1 MEKEDLRAELT
12 VIDEKAD
19 MKTTI
24 PLFLSLPVIQ
34 LLVEDAMTSD
44 LTLVIKP
51 VDILIEND

>member
-12 VIDEKAD
+12 VIDEKSD

-34 LLVEDAMTSD
+34 LLVEDAMTSG

-51 VDILIEND
+51 IDILIENN

>member
-19 MKTTI
+19 IKTTI

>member
-51 VDILIEND
+51 VDISIQND

>member
-12 VIDEKAD
+12 VIDEKED

-44 LTLVIKP
+44 
-51 VDILIEND
+51 